1 MSKEKENKYNT
12 SANPPSGGEGAKDS
26 TSKAPPLANGGKGS
40 SATVTGKAFDWQ
52 LLKRIMHYVKPYTSV
67 FVIAAFLTIF
77 LAVIALFQP
86 ILIQRTLDKY
96 ILANDYHGLVFMVEL
111 MIGQLVVQT
120 IAQYYQ
126 TYLTNSLGQSVIRDL
141 RKDVFNHITSLRLK
155 YFDRTPIGML
165 ITRTVSDLETIADIF
180 SEGLISIMGD
190 MLLVFAVIGYMLWQD
205 WKLALITL
213 IPMPFLFASTYV
225 FKEAIKSSFQEVRT
239 QVAQLNTFLAEHISG
254 ISVIQYFSREE
265 QEMRKFK
272 AVNLKYRDA
281 NIRSNWYYSIFFPVV
296 EILFAVCMAL
306 LVWYGCK
313 RILNDQQIHA
323 ISASEGGITPGL
335 ITSFI
340 VLLNML
346 FRPIR
351 QLADKFNTLQMGMVG
366 ADRIFKVLDTDE
378 VATDDGKLAPSVL
391 EGDIEFKD
399 VWFAYNDE
407 NWVLK
412 NINFHIKPGETL
424 ALVGA
429 TGAGKSSTI
438 NILNRFYDIGKGSVT
453 VDGYDIREYKVD
465 YLRSKIATVIQD
477 VFLFTDTIGN
487 NISLNNTQITR
498 EEIIKAAKDVGAHEF
513 IERLPGGYDYNV
525 MERGATLSAGQAQ
538 LISFIRAL
546 VYNPAILVLDEA
558 TSSVDTETELLIQ
571 TAINKLMQ
579 GRTAIVIAHRLS
591 TIQNAD
597 KIIVLDHGEIMESG
611 THQELLRI
619 ENGYYRK
626 LYDLQFNSAGIA
638 KPI

>member
-1 MSKEKENKYNT
+1 MASQ
-12 SANPPSGGEGAKDS
+12 
-26 TSKAPPLANGGKGS
+26 
-40 SATVTGKAFDWQ
+40 VTGKALDWK
-52 LLKRIMHYVKPYTSV
+52 LLGRVMHYVKPYNGK
-67 FVIAAFLTIF
+67 FIIATFLTIF
-77 LAVIALFQP
+77 LAAIALVQP
-86 ILIQRTLDKY
+86 ILIQKTLDKN
-96 ILANDYHGLVFMVEL
+96 ILGNDYNGLVFMVGL
-111 MIGQLVVQT
+111 MIAQLVVQT
-120 IAQYYQ
+120 VAQYYQ

-141 RKDVFNHITSLRLK
+141 RIDIFNHITSLRLK

-190 MLLVFAVIGYMLWQD
+190 LLLVIAVIGYMLIED

-213 IPMPFLFASTYV
+213 IPMPLLFASTYV

-254 ISVIQYFSREE
+254 ISIIQYFSREE

-272 AVNLKYRDA
+272 AVNMKYRDA

-296 EILFAVCMAL
+296 EILFAICIAL

-313 RILNDQQIHA
+313 RILNDQQL
-323 ISASEGGITPGL
+323 ASITADGKGVTGGKIL
-335 ITSFI
+335 AFI

-378 VATDDGKLAPSVL
+378 VATDDGKLAPAEL
-391 EGDIEFKD
+391 QGEIEFNN
-399 VWFAYNDE
+399 VWFAYNEE

-412 NINFHIKPGETL
+412 DINFHVNPGETL

-438 NILNRFYDIGKGSVT
+438 NILNHFYDIGKGEVK
-453 VDGYDIREYKVD
+453 VDGRDIREYKVD

-487 NISLNNTQITR
+487 NISLNNTDITR
-498 EEIIKAAKDVGAHEF
+498 EEIIAAAKDVGAHEF
-513 IERLPGGYDYNV
+513 IERLPDGYDYNV

-571 TAINKLMQ
+571 NAINKLMQ

-597 KIIVLDHGEIMESG
+597 KIIVLDHGEIKEMG

-638 KPI
+638 KPLE

>member
-1 MSKEKENKYNT
+1 MSE
-12 SANPPSGGEGAKDS
+12 
-26 TSKAPPLANGGKGS
+26 
-40 SATVTGKAFDWQ
+40 VTGKAVDWK
-52 LLKRIMHYVKPYTSV
+52 LLRRVMHYVKPYNGIFIVAT
-67 FVIAAFLTIF
+67 FLTVF
-77 LAVIALFQP
+77 LAAIALVQP

-111 MIGQLVVQT
+111 MIGQLIIQT

-141 RKDVFNHITSLRLK
+141 RIDIFNHITSLRLK

-190 MLLVFAVIGYMLWQD
+190 MLLVIAVIGYMLWQD

-213 IPMPFLFASTYV
+213 IPMPLLFASTYV

-239 QVAQLNTFLAEHISG
+239 QVARLNTFLAEHISG
-254 ISVIQYFSREE
+254 ISIIQYFAREE
-265 QEMRKFK
+265 QEMRKFES
-272 AVNLKYRDA
+272 VNKKYRDA

-296 EILFAVCMAL
+296 EILFAICMAL

-313 RILNDQQIHA
+313 RILNDQQLHS
-323 ISASEGGITPGL
+323 ISASPGGVTPGV
-335 ITSFI
+335 ITGFI

-378 VATDDGKLAPSVL
+378 VAIDEGKLTPPTLQGA
-391 EGDIEFKD
+391 IEFNN

-412 NINFHIKPGETL
+412 DINFHIKPGETL

-438 NILNRFYDIGKGSVT
+438 NILNRFYDIGKGEVK
-453 VDGYDIREYKVD
+453 VDGIDIREYGVD

-487 NISLNNTQITR
+487 NISLSNPDITR
-498 EEIIKAAKDVGAHEF
+498 EEIIKAAKDVGAHDF

-546 VYNPAILVLDEA
+546 VYNPTILVLDEA

-571 TAINKLMQ
+571 NAINKLMQ

-597 KIIVLDHGEIMESG
+597 KIIVLDHGEIKETG

-638 KPI
+638 KPVE

>member
-1 MSKEKENKYNT
+1 LDK
-12 SANPPSGGEGAKDS
+12 
-26 TSKAPPLANGGKGS
+26 
-40 SATVTGKAFDWQ
+40 VTGKAFDWR
-52 LLKRIMHYVKPYTSV
+52 LLKRILHYVKPYNGTFILSG
-67 FVIAAFLTIF
+67 FLTVF
-77 LAVIALFQP
+77 LAVSALVQP
-86 ILIQRTLDKY
+86 IMIQKTLDEHI
-96 ILANDYHGLVFMVEL
+96 ILNDYNGLLFMVEL
-111 MIGQLVVQT
+111 MMALLIIQT
-120 IAQYYQ
+120 VAQYYQ
-126 TYLTNSLGQSVIRDL
+126 AYLTNTLGQSVIRDL
-141 RKDVFNHITSLRLK
+141 RIDVFNHITSLRLK

-180 SEGLISIMGD
+180 SEGLISIIGD
-190 MLLVFAVIGYMLWQD
+190 LLLVVAIITYMIMQD
-205 WKLALITL
+205 WRLALITL
-213 IPMPFLFASTYV
+213 IPMPLLFASTYV

-254 ISVIQYFSREE
+254 ISVIQNFAREE

-272 AVNLKYRDA
+272 AINLKYRDA
-281 NIRSNWYYSIFFPVV
+281 NIRSNWYYAIFYPVV
-296 EILFAVCMAL
+296 EILSAVCVGL

-313 RILNDQQIHA
+313 RILSDQQLA
-323 ISASEGGITPGL
+323 VISSQRMVTPGV
-335 ITSFI
+335 IVEFM
-340 VLLNML
+340 VLLNLL

-378 VATDDGKLAPSVL
+378 VATNPGTLKPANLNG
-391 EGDIEFKD
+391 EIEFKD

-412 NINFHIKPGETL
+412 DINFHVKPGETL

-438 NILNRFYDIGKGSVT
+438 NILNRFYEIGKGEVK
-453 VDGYDIREYKVD
+453 VDGRNIMEYDVNH
-465 YLRSKIATVIQD
+465 LRSQIATVIQD
-477 VFLFTDTIGN
+477 VFLFTDTIAN
-487 NISLNNTQITR
+487 NISLNNEQITR
-498 EEIIKAAKDVGAHEF
+498 QQIIAAAKDVGAHEF

-558 TSSVDTETELLIQ
+558 TSSVDTETEILIQ
-571 TAINKLMQ
+571 NAINKLMQ

-597 KIIVLDHGEIMESG
+597 KIIVLDHGEIKEIG

-626 LYDLQFNSAGIA
+626 LYDLQFNSTGISR
-638 KPI
+638 

>member
-1 MSKEKENKYNT
+1 MASE
-12 SANPPSGGEGAKDS
+12 
-26 TSKAPPLANGGKGS
+26 
-40 SATVTGKAFDWQ
+40 VTGKALDWK
-52 LLKRIMHYVKPYTSV
+52 LLGRVMHYVKPYNRT
-67 FVIAAFLTIF
+67 FVIAAFLTVF
-77 LAVIALFQP
+77 LAGIAVVQP
-86 ILIQRTLDKY
+86 ILIQRTLDVN
-96 ILANDYHGLVFMVEL
+96 ILGNDYNGLVFMVGL
-111 MIGQLVVQT
+111 MVGQLVIQT

-126 TYLTNSLGQSVIRDL
+126 TYLTNALGQSVIRDL

-190 MLLVFAVIGYMLWQD
+190 LLLVIAVIGIMLWQD

-213 IPMPFLFASTYV
+213 IPMPLLFASTYV

-254 ISVIQYFSREE
+254 ISIIQYFAREE
-265 QEMRKFK
+265 QEMRKFRS
-272 AVNLKYRDA
+272 VNMKYRDA

-296 EILFAVCMAL
+296 EILFAICMAL

-313 RILNDQQIHA
+313 RILNDQQLHA
-323 ISASEGGITPGL
+323 ISASPNGITPGV
-335 ITSFI
+335 ITGFI

-366 ADRIFKVLDTDE
+366 ADRIFRVLDTDE
-378 VATDDGKLAPSVL
+378 VAIDDGTLAPAVL
-391 EGDIEFKD
+391 QGEIEFNN

-412 NINFHIKPGETL
+412 DINFHIKPGETL

-438 NILNRFYDIGKGSVT
+438 NILNRFYDIGRGEVK
-453 VDGYDIREYKVD
+453 VDGHDIREYKVD

-487 NISLNNTQITR
+487 NISLNNEDITR
-498 EEIIKAAKDVGAHEF
+498 EEIIAAAKDVGAHDF

-525 MERGATLSAGQAQ
+525 MERGSTLSAGQAQ

-571 TAINKLMQ
+571 NAINKLMQ

-591 TIQNAD
+591 TIQNAN
-597 KIIVLDHGEIMESG
+597 KIIVLDHGEIKEMG

-619 ENGYYRK
+619 DGGYYRK

-638 KPI
+638 KPLE

>member
-1 MSKEKENKYNT
+1 MSE
-12 SANPPSGGEGAKDS
+12 
-26 TSKAPPLANGGKGS
+26 
-40 SATVTGKAFDWQ
+40 VTGKALDWK
-52 LLKRIMHYVKPYTSV
+52 LLKRVMHYVKPYNST
-67 FVIAAFLTIF
+67 FVISAFLTVF
-77 LAVIALFQP
+77 LAAGALLQP
-86 ILIQRTLDKY
+86 ILIQHTLDND
-96 ILANDYHGLVFMVEL
+96 ILNDNYDGLLFMVGL
-111 MIGQLVVQT
+111 MITQLIVLT

-126 TYLTNSLGQSVIRDL
+126 TYLTNALGQSVIRDL
-141 RKDVFNHITSLRLK
+141 RIDIFNHITSLRLK

-190 MLLVFAVIGYMLWQD
+190 MLLVFAVIGFMLYED

-239 QVAQLNTFLAEHISG
+239 QVARLNTFLAEHISG
-254 ISVIQYFSREE
+254 ISIIQLFARED

-272 AVNLKYRDA
+272 DVNLKYRDA

-296 EILFAVCMAL
+296 EILFAICMGL

-313 RILNDQQIHA
+313 RMLSDSQLTA
-323 ISASEGGITPGL
+323 ISTRPGGITPGV
-335 ITSFI
+335 ITGFI

-378 VATDDGKLAPSVL
+378 VAIDTGQINTGRLQ
-391 EGDIEFKD
+391 GDIEFSK

-412 NINFHIKPGETL
+412 DINFHIKPGETL

-438 NILNRFYDIGKGSVT
+438 NILNRFYEIGAGSVK
-453 VDGYDIREYKVD
+453 VDGHDIRD
-465 YLRSKIATVIQD
+465 YQVEFLRSQIATVIQD
-477 VFLFTDTIGN
+477 VFLFTDTIAN
-487 NISLNNTQITR
+487 NISLNNQAITR
-498 EEIIKAAKDVGAHEF
+498 EQIIAAAKDVGAHEF

-525 MERGATLSAGQAQ
+525 MERGSTLSAGQSQ

-558 TSSVDTETELLIQ
+558 TSSVDTETEMLIQ
-571 TAINKLMQ
+571 NAINKLMQ

-597 KIIVLDHGEIMESG
+597 RIIVLDHGEIMESG
-611 THQELLRI
+611 THQELLKI
-619 ENGYYRK
+619 ENGHYRK

-638 KPI
+638 R

>member
-1 MSKEKENKYNT
+1 
-12 SANPPSGGEGAKDS
+12 
-26 TSKAPPLANGGKGS
+26 
-40 SATVTGKAFDWQ
+40 
-52 LLKRIMHYVKPYTSV
+52 MHYVGPYRGTFILSG
-67 FVIAAFLTIF
+67 FLTVF
-77 LAVIALFQP
+77 LAVSALVQP
-86 ILIQRTLDKY
+86 VLIQKTLDEHIMLNNY
-96 ILANDYHGLVFMVEL
+96 NGLLYMVEAMMAL
-111 MIGQLVVQT
+111 LVIQT
-120 IAQYYQ
+120 VAQYYQ
-126 TYLTNSLGQSVIRDL
+126 TYLTNTLGQSVIRDL
-141 RKDVFNHITSLRLK
+141 RVDVFNHITSLRLK

-180 SEGLISIMGD
+180 SEGLISIIGD
-190 MLLVFAVIGYMLWQD
+190 LLLVVAIIAYMIFQD

-213 IPMPFLFASTYV
+213 IPMPFLFASTYI

-254 ISVIQYFSREE
+254 VSVIQNFAREQ
-265 QEMRKFK
+265 QEMRKFIN
-272 AVNLKYRDA
+272 VNQKHRDA
-281 NIRSNWYYSIFFPVV
+281 HIRSNWYYSIFFPVV
-296 EILFAVCMAL
+296 EILFAICIGL

-313 RILNDQQIHA
+313 RILSDQQLVYITAHG
-323 ISASEGGITPGL
+323 SVTPGR
-335 ITSFI
+335 IVEFM
-340 VLLNML
+340 VLLNLL

-366 ADRIFKVLDTDE
+366 ADRIFKVLDTNE
-378 VATDDGKLAPSVL
+378 VAPNPGTLAPKRL
-391 EGDIEFKD
+391 NGEIEFKN

-412 NINFHIKPGETL
+412 DINFHIKPGETL

-438 NILNRFYDIGKGSVT
+438 NILNRFYEIGKGEVK
-453 VDGYDIREYKVD
+453 VDGNNIMNYDVNC
-465 YLRSKIATVIQD
+465 LRGQIATVIQD
-477 VFLFTDTIGN
+477 VFLFTDTIAN
-487 NISLNNTQITR
+487 NIGLNNEKITR
-498 EEIIKAAKDVGAHEF
+498 QQIIAAAKDVGAHDF

-546 VYNPAILVLDEA
+546 VYDPAILVLDEA
-558 TSSVDTETELLIQ
+558 TSSVDTETEILIQ
-571 TAINKLMQ
+571 NAINKLMQ

-597 KIIVLDHGEIMESG
+597 KIIVLDHGEIKEIG

-619 ENGYYRK
+619 DGGYYRK
-626 LYDLQFNSAGIA
+626 LYDLQFNSGGIA
-638 KPI
+638 RA